1 MPFSFAELLAA
12 APIAVDL
19 TASNEEEAIRA
30 VAGQW
35 QGHPAVGDAGKLAA
49 EVLEREK
56 LSPTA
61 MGHGV
66 AVPHARTSGAVR
78 EIVMAIGRSREGVA
92 YAGATD
98 GPVHFFFVIGTPP
111 NQAPQYLSVVGRLA
125 RLLKSEGVRE
135 QLLAAQTAEEVRWI
149 LGREG

>member
-1 MPFSFAELLAA
+1 MIFSFAELLAA

-19 TASNEEEAIRA
+19 TAANEEEAIRA
-30 VAGQW
+30 VAGLL
-35 QGHPAVGDAGKLAA
+35 QGNRAVGDAGKLAA

-66 AVPHARTSGAVR
+66 AVPHARTSGVR
-78 EIVMAIGRSREGVA
+78 EIVMAVGRSREGVA
-92 YAGATD
+92 YAGAAD

-125 RLLKSEGVRE
+125 RLLKHEEVRK
-135 QLLAAQTAEEVRWI
+135 QLLAASTTEEVRSI